1 MQVGADEWGGGE
13 SCAWRGAVWLCLL
26 LVAAAAMT
34 SAQETD
40 VNEMDAQDVRR
51 LMAEFRE
58 QARVQAAQAEAV
70 IERAGIEVRRDIVYQ
85 AIDGV
90 DPERLSLD
98 LYLPGSAQRRAAR
111 APIVLYL
118 HGGGWMAGSKAQS
131 FLQPL
136 VFLPE
141 GFVFASANYRFRPAA
156 TVAEMAQSAADAAGW
171 LVRNAEEF
179 GGDPHNIFLIGHSAG
194 AHLVS
199 LLGTNAAQRPLDV
212 DPASTFLENAG
223 VPPAAV
229 RGVISLDTAVYD
241 LPKLMATTAGP
252 IHVDVFGAD
261 PSLYEEVSPWR
272 HVRYSLLQGAFLI
285 FYSDGRSE
293 GLTQAIPFGERLRD
307 AGHVATVVEAV
318 DHDHGQVNDLLG
330 TDGDVPTAQILDFV
344 RRHAGAS
351 DYREAALNTELA
363 PSPLE
368 YSVLRPG
375 KGVLPESA
383 DVDGAFPILLFLH
396 GGGGDRGFLA
406 QLRRLFEQA
415 WRSGVLPPMLV
426 ATPSTTASSYYV
438 DFHDGSERWTTF
450 LAQEFP
456 RALAERHGGDPEQ
469 VAIAGYSMGGV
480 GALRVSFRHPEA
492 FVAVAG
498 MAAGVEPA
506 LEYDQLPKWYEPWK
520 QPRLGDRFGTPV
532 DAAFW
537 AANNPASIAAADS
550 GRLRDSGLAILV
562 ECGAEDQFYNHI
574 GNEFLHRVLSD
585 RGIPHEYRLVLGEGH
600 VPVAP
605 ARLLAAFEFLGRAVR
620 EDGEAKAVAK
630 AQFEALVEPMRAWG
644 PPD

>member
-26 LVAAAAMT
+26 LVAGAAMT

-98 LYLPGSAQRRAAR
+98 LYLPGSAQRRAGWRAAR
-111 APIVLYL
+111 RSP
-118 HGGGWMAGSKAQS
+118 SC
-131 FLQPL
+131 
-136 VFLPE
+136 
-141 GFVFASANYRFRPAA
+141 
-156 TVAEMAQSAADAAGW
+156 
-171 LVRNAEEF
+171 
-179 GGDPHNIFLIGHSAG
+179 
-194 AHLVS
+194 S
-199 LLGTNAAQRPLDV
+199 LWCSSR
-212 DPASTFLENAG
+212 S
-223 VPPAAV
+223 
-229 RGVISLDTAVYD
+229 
-241 LPKLMATTAGP
+241 
-252 IHVDVFGAD
+252 
-261 PSLYEEVSPWR
+261 EEVSPWH

-330 TDGDVPTAQILDFV
+330 TDGDVPTGQILDFV

-351 DYREAALNTELA
+351 DYREAALNTELV

>member
-26 LVAAAAMT
+26 LVAGAAMT

-118 HGGGWMAGSKAQS
+118 HGGGWIAGSKAQS

-136 VFLPE
+136 MFLPE

-156 TVAEMAQSAADAAGW
+156 TVADMAQSAADAAGW

-199 LLGTNAAQRPLDV
+199 LLGTNA
-212 DPASTFLENAG
+212 TFLENAG
-223 VPPAAV
+223 VPAAAV

-252 IHVDVFGAD
+252 IHVDVFGED
-261 PSLYEEVSPWR
+261 PSLQEAVSPWH
-272 HVRYSLLQGAFLI
+272 HVRYGAPQGAFLI
-285 FYSDGRSE
+285 FYSDARPE
-293 GLTQAIPFGERLRD
+293 GLTQAIPFGRKLRD
-307 AGHVATVVEAV
+307 AGHLATVVEAV

-351 DYREAALNTELA
+351 DYREAALDT
-363 PSPLE
+363 
-368 YSVLRPG
+368 
-375 KGVLPESA
+375 
-383 DVDGAFPILLFLH
+383 
-396 GGGGDRGFLA
+396 
-406 QLRRLFEQA
+406 
-415 WRSGVLPPMLV
+415 
-426 ATPSTTASSYYV
+426 
-438 DFHDGSERWTTF
+438 
-450 LAQEFP
+450 
-456 RALAERHGGDPEQ
+456 
-469 VAIAGYSMGGV
+469 
-480 GALRVSFRHPEA
+480 
-492 FVAVAG
+492 
-498 MAAGVEPA
+498 
-506 LEYDQLPKWYEPWK
+506 
-520 QPRLGDRFGTPV
+520 GTPV

-537 AANNPASIAAADS
+537 AANNPASIAAADPD
-550 GRLRDSGLAILV
+550 RLRDSGLAILV

-600 VPVAP
+600 VPVASE
-605 ARLLAAFEFLGRAVR
+605 RLLAAFEFLGRVVR
-620 EDGEAKAVAK
+620 GDGEAKTAAR
-630 AQFEALVEPMRAWG
+630 AQFDDLVAPMRAWS
-644 PPD
+644 PRD